1 MGIRVYKLKYHS
13 PINGLKT
20 KEGGYIL
27 KSIFKLFAKVIFLI
41 MILFIILTSIIAI
54 TKLSST
60 SHVGVDPST
69 LGMNQETYL
78 RRYGE
83 HLSRTTL
90 TTAAD
95 LKQEIIDYYKT
106 LLKGELGWTYKVTR
120 YIDSSGNF
128 KSRLDQD
135 ESIKDILKIGFSRSI
150 KLLSGALA
158 IALIG
163 GMLKG
168 IFDSKKGKKESSTI
182 KLFSTIVGLSIPVIF
197 LAPLLQLLGMW
208 IRNTYGYN
216 IPIVGY
222 ETIRHTILPII
233 ALSILPTMYI
243 ARMTTVAM
251 DEAYE
256 EEYVKTAISKGS
268 SKIRILWLHVFRN
281 AIVEITG
288 SLSSVLT
295 IIISDL
301 AIVEY
306 LFEYKGITYMMLDY
320 FDKGQSDA
328 VTGLALLL
336 CLIFLCFYLLLKIL
350 RYVLDANG
358 RSRTI

>member
-1 MGIRVYKLKYHS
+1 M
-13 PINGLKT
+13 
-20 KEGGYIL
+20 

-41 MILFIILTSIIAI
+41 VILFIILTSIIAI

-60 SHVGVDPST
+60 RHIGVDPNT
-69 LGMNQETYL
+69 LGMNQESYL

-83 HLSRTTL
+83 HLSRTSL
-90 TTAAD
+90 TTAQD
-95 LKQEIIDYYKT
+95 LKEDVIDYYKM
-106 LLKGELGWTYKVTR
+106 LLKGDLGWTYKITR

-128 KSRLDQD
+128 KSKLEQDQ
-135 ESIKDILKIGFSRSI
+135 SIKEIMKIGFKRSMR
-150 KLLSGALA
+150 LLSGAMI

-163 GMLKG
+163 GILKG
-168 IFDSKKGKKESSTI
+168 IFDSKKGKKDSSSF
-182 KLFSTIVGLSIPVIF
+182 KLFSTVIGLSVPVIF
-197 LAPLLQLLGMW
+197 LAPLLQLFGMW
-208 IRNTYGYN
+208 LRNNYGYN
-216 IPIVGY
+216 IPTIGY
-222 ETIRHTILPII
+222 ETIRHTILPTI

-243 ARMTTVAM
+243 ARITTIAM

-256 EEYVKTAISKGS
+256 DEYVKTAISKGS
-268 SKIRILWLHVFRN
+268 SKMRILWLHVFRN

-288 SLSSVLT
+288 SIPSVLT

-320 FDKGQSDA
+320 FDKGQPDA

-336 CLIFLCFYLLLKIL
+336 CLIFLCFYLLFKLL
-350 RYVLDANG
+350 RHMLDANG